1 MKKVIALLLSLTLL
15 LSCSVVFAENAAEKE
30 HLGTINI
37 NGEFNL
43 KCTLPEGYRVIV
55 ADAQSAHL
63 LATIMSDDPEKPI
76 LILSVAYD
84 DSYANVA
91 RMNDL
96 TEEELAFIEGTF
108 QDDYNVEITYAETAY
123 GTKLLIAKE
132 VGEKED
138 FVDIMSVY
146 DGYFIEFVMAPG
158 FEATEKTLTEEQIQ
172 MCINFL
178 SELDFEPVA

>member
-15 LSCSVVFAENAAEKE
+15 LCCSAVFAETTPEKE
-30 HLGTINI
+30 QLGTINI

-43 KCTLPEGYRVIV
+43 KCALPEGYHVVV
-55 ADAQSAHL
+55 ADVDSSHL
-63 LATIMSDDPEKPI
+63 LANISSEDPEKPI

-84 DSYANVA
+84 ESYATVD

-96 TEEELAFIEGTF
+96 TDEELAFIEGTF
-108 QDDYNVEITYAETAY
+108 QDDYNVEITYGETAY

-132 VGEKED
+132 AGDKED

-146 DGYFIEFVMAPG
+146 KGYFIEFVMTPG
-158 FEATEKTLTEEQIQ
+158 FEATEKTLTDEQVK
-172 MCINFL
+172 MCIDFL

>member
-15 LSCSVVFAENAAEKE
+15 LSCAAVFAENAPEKE
-30 HLGTINI
+30 QLGTINV

-43 KCTLPEGYRVIV
+43 KCALPEGYRVI
-55 ADAQSAHL
+55 
-63 LATIMSDDPEKPI
+63 
-76 LILSVAYD
+76 LSIAFD
-84 DSYANVA
+84 EAYANVT

-96 TEEELAFIEGTF
+96 TDEDLAFIEGTF
-108 QDDYNVEITYAETAY
+108 QDDYNVEITYAETTH

-132 VGEKED
+132 VGEKQD

-146 DGYFIEFVMAPG
+146 QGYFIEFVMTPG
-158 FEATEKTLTEEQIQ
+158 FEATNKTLTEEQIQ

-178 SELDFEPVA
+178 SELDFEPAA